1 MQIAFTTGACDF
13 AFSHSLG
20 QKRPF
25 IFVDI
30 QYFERPLS
38 GKADIQ
44 ELAVAEVVRNDGF
57 APQKRPFAYLK
68 VCENCASRS

>member
-1 MQIAFTTGACDF
+1 MFGADKATSQTAACGRKRTL
-13 AFSHSLG
+13 FSGSH
-20 QKRPF
+20 Q
-25 IFVDI
+25 
-30 QYFERPLS
+30 QFERPLS